1 MVREWMRDTGFTR
14 HFAEREVVQ
23 LLRVVTPTGI
33 VAIYQGTGYPNR
45 HVRTELPCGEVRYY
59 RGEVGAEH
67 MVRKELPCGEVQY
80 FKGKRGA
87 VHLVSIGR
95 RGARRAQPL
104 RGVIWPSQR

>member
-1 MVREWMRDTGFTR
+1 MV
-14 HFAEREVVQ
+14 A
-23 LLRVVTPTGI
+23 
-33 VAIYQGTGYPNR
+33 QGTGYPNR

-80 FKGKRGA
+80 FKGKAGA

-95 RGARRAQPL
+95 RGPRRA
-104 RGVIWPSQR
+104 